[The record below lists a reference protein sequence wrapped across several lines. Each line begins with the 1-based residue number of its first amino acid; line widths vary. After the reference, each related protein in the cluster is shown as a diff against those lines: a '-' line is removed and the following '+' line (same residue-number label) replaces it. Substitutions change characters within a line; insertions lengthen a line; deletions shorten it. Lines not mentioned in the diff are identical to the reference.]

1 MGDRLT
7 AFRAYA
13 ERVRGRVVALIVL
26 AIGLYFVV
34 AFGEQAWR
42 ARALQAEIAGRR
54 EALAAM
60 QARHDELA
68 WQLVRYRSDYE
79 SYVERIAR
87 RDLNLSRPGETVIL
101 LRLRPAPEPTPT
113 PTPEPGERTTSEPAW
128 RAWMDLF
135 GLP

>member
-1 MGDRLT
+1 MDGGLTRLRDSVE
-7 AFRAYA
+7 RA
-13 ERVRGRVVALIVL
+13 RGRLVVLIVL
-26 AIGLYFVV
+26 AVGLYFVV

-42 ARALQAEIAGRR
+42 ARTLQAEIAGRR

-79 SYVERIAR
+79 SYVERVAR
-87 RDLNLSRPGETVIL
+87 RDLNLARPGETVLL
-101 LRLRPAPEPTPT
+101 LRLRPAPTPTPT
-113 PTPEPGERTTSEPAW
+113 PTPAPGQRTTTEPSW
-128 RAWMDLF
+128 RAWLDLF